1 MTYSGAVRKPV
12 IGKLAIS
19 ACSMTRCLSRRQTP
33 GVVAVIVGAVLLLT
47 GCASGALG
55 GSPSENTPATAE
67 ARTELIGQGTVIQVG
82 DADPELCLGPIAQ
95 SYPPQCSGPPVLGWD
110 WASVDQSET
119 VGGVTWG
126 TYAVFGTWNGTSLT
140 TTQKPIPLAL
150 YDAMPIDDP
159 RRDGSRPGS
168 TGEAELARIQA
179 ELALPDSAPP
189 LGSSIAHGYLFVD
202 VIFDD
207 GTVQAL
213 LDEQYGP
220 DVVVVESALR
230 PISPTP

>member
-1 MTYSGAVRKPV
+1 
-12 IGKLAIS
+12 
-19 ACSMTRCLSRRQTP
+19 
-33 GVVAVIVGAVLLLT
+33 
-47 GCASGALG
+47 
-55 GSPSENTPATAE
+55 
-67 ARTELIGQGTVIQVG
+67 
-82 DADPELCLGPIAQ
+82 
-95 SYPPQCSGPPVLGWD
+95 
-110 WASVDQSET
+110 
-119 VGGVTWG
+119 VTWG

-140 TTQKPIPLAL
+140 TTQDAIPLAL

-202 VIFDD
+202 VIYDD
-207 GTVQAL
+207 GTAQTE
-213 LDEQYGP
+213 LDERYGP